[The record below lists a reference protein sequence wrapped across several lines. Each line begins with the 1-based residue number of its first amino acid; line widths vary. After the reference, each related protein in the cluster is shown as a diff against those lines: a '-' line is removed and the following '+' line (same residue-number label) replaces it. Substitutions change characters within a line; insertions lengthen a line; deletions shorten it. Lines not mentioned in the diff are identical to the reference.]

1 MLWKGLH
8 PWNSRLNVINPNDDV
23 AVNEL
28 SNRQISYQQIKVG
41 NER

>member
-1 MLWKGLH
+1 MLCKGLH
-8 PWNSRLNVINPNDDV
+8 PWNSWLNVINPHDDV
-23 AVNEL
+23 AVNKL